1 MSHESSLVHGKYRQ
15 TGLFSTPPIS
25 VTLLTADVIH
35 GFWFSDVPQ
44 TISCYWYPQLFRMK
58 RVTGDKVRRQEP
70 WLRYNVEG
78 LTVGVSGLC
87 VAEEMIG
94 RLLVFG
100 FGFGGGVVVRTMY
113 MEVWSI
119 RGHDSEWQDE
129 AQQLVL

>member
-1 MSHESSLVHGKYRQ
+1 M
-15 TGLFSTPPIS
+15 
-25 VTLLTADVIH
+25 
-35 GFWFSDVPQ
+35 
-44 TISCYWYPQLFRMK
+44 
-58 RVTGDKVRRQEP
+58 
-70 WLRYNVEG
+70 
-78 LTVGVSGLC
+78 GVSGLC

>member
-1 MSHESSLVHGKYRQ
+1 
-15 TGLFSTPPIS
+15 
-25 VTLLTADVIH
+25 
-35 GFWFSDVPQ
+35 
-44 TISCYWYPQLFRMK
+44 MK
-58 RVTGDKVRRQEP
+58 KVTGDKVRRQEP

-119 RGHDSEWQDE
+119 RRHDSEWQDE